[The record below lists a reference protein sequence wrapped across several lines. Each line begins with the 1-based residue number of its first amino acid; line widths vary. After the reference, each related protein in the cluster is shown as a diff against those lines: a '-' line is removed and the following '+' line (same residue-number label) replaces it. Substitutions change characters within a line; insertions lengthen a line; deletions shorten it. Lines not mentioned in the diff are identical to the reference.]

1 WRGIEQ
7 LRPKRNKICS
17 NFTRLLF
24 CMTPPSESSS
34 GHIDMF
40 RVRQKPP
47 ELPGRCFPATYVV
60 PRYRPRGYHF
70 VQLALVTGLFACG
83 GLICSMLLVD
93 GSDNSLGPR
102 YWPRKSYSSPALA
115 KPQRPVTAPTVPQRG
130 MFKSNAD
137 DKNGVPQEHRVDDR
151 KPSTSPLL
159 LASAAQN
166 SVLCR

>member
-1 WRGIEQ
+1 
-7 LRPKRNKICS
+7 
-17 NFTRLLF
+17 
-24 CMTPPSESSS
+24 MTSPSESSS

-47 ELPGRCFPATYVV
+47 ELPRQSFPAADVV
-60 PRYRPRGYHF
+60 PGYRTRGYHF
-70 VQLALVTGLFACG
+70 AQLALVTGLFACG

-115 KPQRPVTAPTVPQRG
+115 TPQRPMSAPTVPQNG
-130 MFKSNAD
+130 QFKSNDEEKTAAL
-137 DKNGVPQEHRVDDR
+137 QERRVGDR
-151 KPSTSPLL
+151 KTSTSPLS

-166 SVLCR
+166 SVPRR

>member
-1 WRGIEQ
+1 
-7 LRPKRNKICS
+7 
-17 NFTRLLF
+17 
-24 CMTPPSESSS
+24 MTPPSESSS

-47 ELPGRCFPATYVV
+47 ELPDRSFPAAYVV
-60 PRYRPRGYHF
+60 LRYRPRNYHF

-115 KPQRPVTAPTVPQRG
+115 TPQRPVSAPSVPQRG

-137 DKNGVPQEHRVDDR
+137 DKNGVLREHRVGDR
-151 KPSTSPLL
+151 KPSISPLS
-159 LASAAQN
+159 LASAA
-166 SVLCR
+166 